1 MSKSQDEILARELG
15 KLGKLGNIIGPGGS
29 SGANFAAQFLPTE
42 TFSESLRIEAEAGH
56 VLQSA
61 FRILTS
67 VGQITDEF
75 AESSGLP
82 RLSAIVGSGFLKL
95 NPAVVHV
102 QVVPAGDHGSD
113 VSIIAVAKEGLI
125 KQRSAEK
132 AVREFRA
139 ELSKAY
145 P

>member
-1 MSKSQDEILARELG
+1 MSKSQDEILACELG

-42 TFSESLRIEAEAGH
+42 RFTESLRIEVEAGH
-56 VLQSA
+56 VLQSV

-67 VGQITDEF
+67 MGQITDEF
-75 AESSGLP
+75 AESSSSP

-95 NPAVVHV
+95 SPAVVHV
-102 QVVPAGDHGSD
+102 QVVPAGEHSSE
-113 VSIIAVAKEGLI
+113 VSIVAVAKEGLI
-125 KQRSAEK
+125 KQRTAEK
-132 AVREFRA
+132 AVKAFRA
-139 ELSKAY
+139 ELSKVY